1 MTAQRIGRGNR
12 GRAREK
18 YDTAVMAI
26 FVAAAAAGAGADDE
40 EEKQGIEEDRR

>member
-26 FVAAAAAGAGADDE
+26 FVAAAGAGADDE